1 MTLYTFSNLCA
12 LFVQTVEDES
22 FLFFT
27 GTAEGLDPL
36 TTETSREETERERT
50 RASHEVTLFL
60 ELKGLE
66 SEWCNPSYKL
76 ELGCSTL
83 APSP

>member
-1 MTLYTFSNLCA
+1 MTQYTFSNLCA
-12 LFVQTVEDES
+12 LCVQSVEDES

-36 TTETSREETERERT
+36 TTETSREETESERT

-60 ELKGLE
+60 RVEGL
-66 SEWCNPSYKL
+66 
-76 ELGCSTL
+76 GVRVV
-83 APSP
+83 